1 MEKIQFIGN
10 NPIFNLEYIQ
20 NCVFSNMESNVS
32 IEAKRFKKVREEH
45 HHTQQSFAELLD
57 IGATT
62 ADIERGKTKLSGKV
76 VMELLQQFNIN
87 PLWLY
92 GKSFTQFV
100 DIHGGNVS
108 PKVVSIDAEEKDT
121 ILLVNQK
128 AAAGYPHN
136 IQDVSWY
143 ETLPAFNIPLPQYR
157 NATYRGFQ
165 VEGDSMLP
173 NIRPNEWV
181 LGKAVSSISEASD
194 SKIYIVVL
202 HDSVLVKKLQ
212 KIANAPDKVR
222 LISLNTEYL
231 PLDVMVKNIQ
241 ELWLVNSKLTFGID
255 DPSESTLLR
264 QLQQSMEELK
274 GQINKLN
281 T

>member
-1 MEKIQFIGN
+1 
-10 NPIFNLEYIQ
+10 
-20 NCVFSNMESNVS
+20 MESKLS
-32 IEAKRFKKVREEH
+32 IEARRFKKVREEQN
-45 HHTQQSFAELLD
+45 HTQQSFAELLQK
-57 IGATT
+57 GATT

-76 VMELLQQFNIN
+76 VMELLQQFQIN
-87 PLWLY
+87 PLWLF
-92 GKSFTQFV
+92 GKSFNQYLDV
-100 DIHGGNVS
+100 SGGNVA
-108 PKVVSIDAEEKDT
+108 PKVVSIDQDNNDS

-136 IQDVSWY
+136 IQDVEWY

-181 LGKAVSSISEASD
+181 LGKAVPSVSEASD

-212 KIANAPDKVR
+212 KISNSPEKVR
-222 LISLNTEYL
+222 LISLNPEYL
-231 PLDVMVKNIQ
+231 PIDVEVKNIQ
-241 ELWLVNSKLTFGID
+241 ELWLVNSKLTFGLD
-255 DPSESTLLR
+255 EPSESVLLR

-274 GQINKLN
+274 GQIQNLN

>member
-1 MEKIQFIGN
+1 MDSK
-10 NPIFNLEYIQ
+10 L
-20 NCVFSNMESNVS
+20 S
-32 IEAKRFKKVREEH
+32 IEARRFKKVREEQ
-45 HHTQQSFAELLD
+45 HHTQQSFAEILE

-76 VMELLQQFNIN
+76 VMELLRQFNIN
-87 PLWLY
+87 PLWLF
-92 GKSFTQFV
+92 GKSFTQYV
-100 DIHGGNVS
+100 DVNGGNVS
-108 PKVVSIDAEEKDT
+108 PKVIALDSEDKER

-128 AAAGYPHN
+128 AAAGYPQN
-136 IQDVSWY
+136 IHDVSWY

-181 LGKAVSSISEASD
+181 LGKAVPSVAEASD

-202 HDSVLVKKLQ
+202 NDSVLVKKLQ
-212 KIANAPDKVR
+212 KVANAPEKVR
-222 LISLNTEYL
+222 LISLNPEYI
-231 PLDVMVKNIQ
+231 PLEVPVKNIQ
-241 ELWLVNSKLTFGID
+241 ELWMVNSKLSFGLD
-255 DPSESTLLR
+255 EPSESTLLR

-274 GQINKLN
+274 GQISNLN

>member
-1 MEKIQFIGN
+1 MDMK
-10 NPIFNLEYIQ
+10 L
-20 NCVFSNMESNVS
+20 S
-32 IEAKRFKKVREEH
+32 IEARRFKKVREEQ
-45 HHTQQSFAELLD
+45 HHTQQSFAELLG

-76 VMELLQQFNIN
+76 VMELLRQFDIN
-87 PLWLY
+87 PLWLFGQSY
-92 GKSFTQFV
+92 TKV
-100 DIHGGNVS
+100 VNINGGDVS
-108 PKVVSIDAEEKDT
+108 PKVVTLDVDKSET
-121 ILLVNQK
+121 IALVNQK

-136 IQDVSWY
+136 IQDVEWY

-173 NIRPNEWV
+173 NIKPNEWV
-181 LGKAVSSISEASD
+181 LGKAVPSISEATD

-202 HDSVLVKKLQ
+202 NDSVLVKKLQ
-212 KIANAPDKVR
+212 KVPNAPDKVR

-231 PLDVMVKNIQ
+231 PINVAIKDIQ

-255 DPSESTLLR
+255 EPSESTLLK
-264 QLQQSMEELK
+264 QLQQSMEDLK
-274 GQINKLN
+274 GQIKNLN

>member
-1 MEKIQFIGN
+1 MDSK
-10 NPIFNLEYIQ
+10 L
-20 NCVFSNMESNVS
+20 S
-32 IEAKRFKKVREEH
+32 IEARRFKKIREEQ
-45 HHTQQSFAELLD
+45 HHTQQSFADLLG

-62 ADIERGKTKLSGKV
+62 ADIERGKTKISGKI
-76 VMELLQQFNIN
+76 VMELLKQFSIN
-87 PLWLY
+87 PLWLFGESY
-92 GKSFTQFV
+92 TKV
-100 DIHGGNVS
+100 VNINGGDVS
-108 PKVVSIDAEEKDT
+108 PKVITLDVNQNDT
-121 ILLVNQK
+121 IALVNQK

-136 IQDVSWY
+136 IQDVEWY

-181 LGKAVSSISEASD
+181 LGKAVPNVSEASD

-202 HDSVLVKKLQ
+202 NDSVLVKKLQ
-212 KIANAPDKVR
+212 KVPNSPEKVR
-222 LISLNTEYL
+222 LISLNQEYI
-231 PLDVMVKNIQ
+231 PIEVEVKNIQ

-255 DPSESTLLR
+255 EPNESSLLR
-264 QLQQSMEELK
+264 ELQQSMEELK
-274 GQINKLN
+274 GQINNLN

>member
-1 MEKIQFIGN
+1 MDTK
-10 NPIFNLEYIQ
+10 L
-20 NCVFSNMESNVS
+20 S
-32 IEAKRFKKVREEH
+32 IEARRFKKVREEQQ
-45 HHTQQSFAELLD
+45 HTQQSFAEILG

-76 VMELLQQFNIN
+76 VMELLRQFSIN
-87 PLWLY
+87 PLWLFGESY
-92 GKSFTQFV
+92 TKIV
-100 DIHGGNVS
+100 NINGGDVS
-108 PKVVSIDAEEKDT
+108 PKVITLNVDQNDT
-121 ILLVNQK
+121 IALVNQK

-136 IQDVSWY
+136 IQDVEWY

-181 LGKAVSSISEASD
+181 LGKAVPNVSEASD

-202 HDSVLVKKLQ
+202 NDSVLVKKLQ
-212 KIANAPDKVR
+212 KVPNAPDRVR
-222 LISLNTEYL
+222 LISLNQEYL
-231 PLDVMVKNIQ
+231 PIDVEVKNIQ

-255 DPSESTLLR
+255 EPNESSLLR
-264 QLQQSMEELK
+264 ELQQSMEELK
-274 GQINKLN
+274 GQINSLN

>member
-1 MEKIQFIGN
+1 MNKN
-10 NPIFNLEYIQ
+10 T
-20 NCVFSNMESNVS
+20 S
-32 IEAKRFKKVREEH
+32 IEAKRFKKVREELH
-45 HHTQQSFAELLD
+45 FTQQTFAELL
-57 IGATT
+57 GFGSTT
-62 ADIERGKTKLSGKV
+62 ADIERGKTKITGKI
-76 VMELLQQFNIN
+76 VMELLRQFSIN

-92 GKSFTQFV
+92 GQSITQYV
-100 DIHGGNVS
+100 NINGGDVS
-108 PKVVSIDAEEKDT
+108 PKVITLDKDDNDT

-181 LGKAVSSISEASD
+181 LGKAVPSIAEAD
-194 SKIYIVVL
+194 NHKIYIVVL
-202 HDSVLVKKLQ
+202 RDSVLVKKLQ
-212 KIANAPDKVR
+212 KIPNNLTQVR
-222 LISLNTEYL
+222 LISLNSDYL
-231 PLDVMVKNIQ
+231 PIDVEIREIQ
-241 ELWLVNSKLTFGID
+241 ELWLVNSKLSFGID
-255 DPSESTLLR
+255 EPSDSTLMR

-274 GQINKLN
+274 GQIRNLN

>member
-1 MEKIQFIGN
+1 
-10 NPIFNLEYIQ
+10 
-20 NCVFSNMESNVS
+20 MESKLS
-32 IEAKRFKKVREEH
+32 IEAKRFKKIREEQ
-45 HHTQQSFAELLD
+45 HHTQQSFAELLG

-76 VMELLQQFNIN
+76 VMELLRQFNVN
-87 PLWLY
+87 PLWLFGQSY
-92 GKSFTQFV
+92 TQFV
-100 DIHGGNVS
+100 DITGGNVS
-108 PKVVSIDAEEKDT
+108 PKVISINQDDQDS

-157 NATYRGFQ
+157 NATYRGFR

-181 LGKAVSSISEASD
+181 LGKAVPSIAEASD

-212 KIANAPDKVR
+212 KVANAPDKVR
-222 LISLNTEYL
+222 LVSLNPEYL
-231 PLDVMVKNIQ
+231 PLEVEVKNIQ
-241 ELWLVNSKLTFGID
+241 ELWMVNSKLTFGLD
-255 DPSESTLLR
+255 EPSESSLLR
-264 QLQQSMEELK
+264 QLQQSMDELK
-274 GQINKLN
+274 GQINNLN